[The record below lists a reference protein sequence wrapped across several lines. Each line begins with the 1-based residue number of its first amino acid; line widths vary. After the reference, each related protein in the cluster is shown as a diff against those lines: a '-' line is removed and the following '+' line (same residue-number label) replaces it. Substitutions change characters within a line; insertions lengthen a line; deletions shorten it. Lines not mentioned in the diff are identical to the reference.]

1 MTECRDGLQSSVI
14 GHQTEFHHLSTHQI
28 QVIMLQKRTDLRNIA
43 IIAHV
48 DHGKTTLVDF
58 MLRQAH
64 TFRENQQVAERVMDS
79 NDLER
84 ERGITI
90 LAKNT
95 AIRIPDE
102 NGNVVKINIVDTP
115 GHADFGGEVER
126 IMNMVD
132 GVLLLVDAAEG
143 PMPQTRFVLKKAL
156 ERGHKAIVVINKVD
170 RKDAEPARVLNETF
184 DLFIELGASDEQAD
198 FPVIYAKA
206 TTGQA
211 GTSPDLGPDLQPLFD
226 VILRHVPAPKVDAEA
241 PLQLLVTTLG
251 YDDYRGVTAV
261 GRIFAGKIEAGQ
273 RLARLTV
280 AGENLPE
287 RARYLYQFQGLE
299 TIEVDEASAG
309 DIVSLAGL
317 EGIGIGETLAD
328 PENPVALPT
337 IKVEEPTV
345 RMTFGVNTSPFT
357 GREGKWSTSRRLRER
372 LYDELRSNVALRV
385 EDTDSAENFLVSG
398 RGELHLGIL
407 IETMR
412 REGYEFQ
419 VSRPE
424 VIFHK
429 AADGVTLLE
438 PYEEV
443 HIETSTD
450 TVGVVVEMLGGRRG
464 QMMDMQDT
472 GQGTTRLVYVVPTRG
487 LLGFRYQF
495 LTSTRGMGVMNAIF
509 HGYDEMA
516 GPMASRSSGSLVA
529 WEAGTSTTYAL
540 KSAEERG
547 VLFIGPGVD
556 VYEGMVVGENARTED
571 IAVNVC
577 KKKHLTNMRSSRGEM
592 EIRLTAPRQMSLDE
606 AIEYLSDDELLEVTP
621 ENFRIRKRILNTE
634 SRGKQTKKVKE
645 LLEV

>member
-1 MTECRDGLQSSVI
+1 
-14 GHQTEFHHLSTHQI
+14 
-28 QVIMLQKRTDLRNIA
+28 MLQERTDLRNIA

-64 TFRENQQVAERVMDS
+64 VFRENQQVAERVMDS

-95 AIRIPDE
+95 AIQIPDQD
-102 NGNVVKINIVDTP
+102 GNMVKINIVDTP

-156 ERGHKAIVVINKVD
+156 ERGHKAVVVINKVD

-211 GTSPDLGPDLQPLFD
+211 GTHPDLSPDLVPLFD
-226 VILRHVPAPKVDAEA
+226 AILRHIPAPRVDADA

-261 GRIFAGKIEAGQ
+261 GRVFAGKIRAGQ
-273 RLARLTV
+273 RLARLT
-280 AGENLPE
+280 ADGQTLSES
-287 RARYLYQFQGLE
+287 ARYLYQFQGLDK
-299 TIEVDEASAG
+299 IEVDEASAG

-317 EGIGIGETLAD
+317 EGIAIGETLAD

-345 RMTFGVNTSPFT
+345 RMTFGVNTSPFA
-357 GREGKWSTSRRLRER
+357 GREGKWGTSRRLRER
-372 LYDELRSNVALRV
+372 LYNELRTNVALRV
-385 EDTDSAENFLVSG
+385 QDTDSAENFLVSG

-424 VIFHK
+424 VIFHT
-429 AADGVTLLE
+429 ADDGSLLE

-443 HIETSTD
+443 HIETSNE

-472 GQGTTRLVYVVPTRG
+472 GQGTTRLVYIVPTRG

-495 LTSTRGMGVMNAIF
+495 LTSTRGMGVMHTIF

-516 GPMASRSSGSLVA
+516 GPMSARSSGSLVA
-529 WEAGTSTTYAL
+529 WEAGPTTAYAL

-547 VLFIGPGVD
+547 VLFVEPGVE
-556 VYEGMVVGENARTED
+556 VYEGMVVGECSRSGD

-577 KKKHLTNMRSSRGEM
+577 KKKHLTNMRSSRGDM
-592 EIRLTAPRQMSLDE
+592 EIRLTPPRQMSLDE
-606 AIEYLSDDELLEVTP
+606 AIEYLADDELLEVTP
-621 ENFRIRKRILNTE
+621 ENYRIRKRILETE
-634 SRGKQTKKVKE
+634 ERGKQQKKAKE
-645 LLEV
+645 LLEA